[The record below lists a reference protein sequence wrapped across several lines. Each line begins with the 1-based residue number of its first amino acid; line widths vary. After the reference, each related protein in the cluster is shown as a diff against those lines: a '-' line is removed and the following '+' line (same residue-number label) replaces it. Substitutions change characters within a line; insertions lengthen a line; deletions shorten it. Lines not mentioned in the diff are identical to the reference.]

1 MKDRDSSKEMAPS
14 KRKLRMSANL
24 ARFDEVGKSSDSP
37 VAQSDR
43 PSGEKAKS
51 PQVVGPE
58 SHRPILSTRRANLGG
73 PVELPSRK
81 TLPRGPF
88 KTKSMILGEVK
99 DDEQQQ
105 LAAAMIQA
113 RMRGRSSRR
122 LLGPAAPLAAAPE
135 DASTEFEP
143 VGYAVALYDWAGD
156 TADMVYLKFQAGDRL
171 AILERGDEGGW
182 WLGRLS
188 GGSGWFP
195 SGFVEEEQAVELEGA
210 IAQPIPEAESSG
222 PDAALLVEEEQA
234 VELEDAIAQPIPEAE
249 SSGPDA
255 AHLVPPLLKEGEPV
269 LQSARTPSLLTS
281 MLTNRGRA
289 AESSRPAERG
299 KQAEVAKRAES
310 ARRVAGDKGKMPPER
325 VHPVPEAAEAGR
337 QKVSAGLLLTQQCW
351 SSEIEKVKQSGQ
363 GGTSAVSAV
372 PAPLLSPSA
381 GGAKSPK
388 KLMSPMVLTVLEADS
403 ADSPTGRKHRKK
415 DAMNDVVHI

>member
-1 MKDRDSSKEMAPS
+1 LGPAAP
-14 KRKLRMSANL
+14 
-24 ARFDEVGKSSDSP
+24 
-37 VAQSDR
+37 
-43 PSGEKAKS
+43 
-51 PQVVGPE
+51 
-58 SHRPILSTRRANLGG
+58 PILSKKKATLGG

-81 TLPRGPF
+81 TLPKGPF

-195 SGFVEEEQAVELEGA
+195 SGFVEEEQAVELEG
-210 IAQPIPEAESSG
+210 
-222 PDAALLVEEEQA
+222 
-234 VELEDAIAQPIPEAE
+234 AIAQPIPEAE

-403 ADSPTGRKHRKK
+403 AESPTGRKHRKK